1 MKPDTIDFIKNKFP
15 KLFFANSDSETKIEV
30 SDRYLNSV
38 ISFLEEIS
46 NKSKTIKVTMIKES
60 DFGLSFY
67 TNEYNEEILETIS
80 KHEKNNLKQCVKR

>member
-1 MKPDTIDFIKNKFP
+1 MKPDTIDIIKNKFS
-15 KLFFANSDSETKIEV
+15 KLFFANSDAETKIEV

-60 DFGLSFY
+60 DYGLSFY
-67 TNEYNEEILETIS
+67 TNEYSEEILETIL
-80 KHEKNNLKQCVKR
+80 KHEKNNLKQCVKG